1 MQSNAREVSSQSA
14 GSQSAGSQSADS
26 SVAKTFD
33 ARDLDDRA
41 AGAIAAA
48 LEENKI
54 VRFPTSPIPLPDEA
68 TLRYL
73 RAELP
78 QSLRLKNV
86 SYHPQGQRLVGMEAD
101 ASVRERTEQVLREH
115 LDAVSAFLR
124 RVVPHLCGDWTI
136 GKTSFRPI
144 QERGRNLSAHASNEL
159 IHVDAGAYGATHGN
173 RILRFFLNVNETEDR
188 VWVSKGPVQDVLRR
202 HGAAAGLLDESGR
215 LRMRIHENFADRL
228 LSSSVRGLGHLNSL
242 AKVLDSSPYDR
253 AMRQLHNYMKDSES
267 FKSDREGFEEIR
279 FPPGSAWMVFTD
291 GVSHACTAGQFAF
304 VTTMLIR
311 RASLRYPQ
319 FAPYDLLAAH
329 ATNAH

>member
-1 MQSNAREVSSQSA
+1 MQPYAREVASP
-14 GSQSAGSQSADS
+14 SADS
-26 SVAKTFD
+26 SVARTFD
-33 ARDLDDRA
+33 AHDLDGKA
-41 AGAIAAA
+41 AGQIALA

-54 VRFPTSPIPLPDEA
+54 VRFPTAPIPLPDEA

-115 LDAVSAFLR
+115 LDAVSGFLR
-124 RVVPHLCGDWTI
+124 RVVPHLSGDWTI

-173 RILRFFLNVNETEDR
+173 RILRFFVNVNATEDR
-188 VWVSKGPVQDVLRR
+188 VWVSKGSVQDVLRR
-202 HGAAAGLLDESGR
+202 HGTAAGLLDDAGR
-215 LRMRIHENFADRL
+215 LKMRIHENIADRL
-228 LSSSVRGLGHLNSL
+228 FSSSVRGLGHLNSL

-253 AMRQLHNYMKDSES
+253 AMRRLHNYMKDSES

-291 GVSHACTAGQFAF
+291 GCSHACTAGQFAL
-304 VTTMLIR
+304 VTTLLIR
-311 RASLRYPQ
+311 RAALRYPQ
-319 FAPYDLLAAH
+319 FAPYDLLAARAAH
-329 ATNAH
+329 AH